1 MTEPDTTATI
11 ALETGCPRC
20 GRTMVLALPPD
31 CDTADAARLA
41 RLVLCDRCTA
51 EQSAQTEQAE
61 TRLPYR
67 DD

>member
-1 MTEPDTTATI
+1 
-11 ALETGCPRC
+11 
-20 GRTMVLALPPD
+20 MVLALPPD